1 MDAITQVPVPA
12 NEPVHDYAPK
22 SPERTRLRTELASLA
37 DHPIDLPHVIG
48 GRHRMG
54 DGERI
59 DVVQPHRHAARL
71 GTLTNATHADAAAA
85 VEAAMSAK
93 SDWAALPFDERAAVF
108 LRAADLLAGPWR
120 EKIAAATMLGRSRSV
135 ARGNGTG
142 STTARWTVSSTRSR
156 RSTSPRSPAICRPP
170 RL

>member
-85 VEAAMSAK
+85 PPGCAAHGPDSR
-93 SDWAALPFDERAAVF
+93 SIRLPGPEVLGGVASVYRAFGV
-108 LRAADLLAGPWR
+108 AAD
-120 EKIAAATMLGRSRSV
+120 GR
-135 ARGNGTG
+135 
-142 STTARWTVSSTRSR
+142 
-156 RSTSPRSPAICRPP
+156 
-170 RL
+170 